1 MKVYVDH
8 EGCISC
14 GICVNTC
21 PDVFEFDEDDKS
33 VVKKQPE
40 QYEEDEVRDAAESCP
55 VSVIDIE
62 E

>member
-8 EGCISC
+8 DGCISC

-21 PDVFEFDEDDKS
+21 PEVFEFDEDDKS

-40 QYEEDEVRDAAESCP
+40 QFEEEEVRDAADGCP